1 MTHQKFIMLNRHFSV
16 YLALLGGCEISAVFM
31 IKQFDSQKEEG
42 AKWLKISFRQD
53 NTREVYSVS
62 YC

>member
-1 MTHQKFIMLNRHFSV
+1 MLNRHFSV